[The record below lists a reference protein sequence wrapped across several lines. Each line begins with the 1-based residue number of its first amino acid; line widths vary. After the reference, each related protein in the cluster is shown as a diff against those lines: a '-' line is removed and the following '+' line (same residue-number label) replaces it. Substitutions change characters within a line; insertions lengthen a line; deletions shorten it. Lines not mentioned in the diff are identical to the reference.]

1 MGNVD
6 AGVCFSLKVVLIGFL
21 ELGLSSAR
29 HEECSSSPF
38 FAVKERYT
46 NPCIICMQGICRRGN
61 KNRFFFFFG
70 KKNKNSLEI
79 H

>member
-6 AGVCFSLKVVLIGFL
+6 TGVCFSLKVVLIGFL
-21 ELGLSSAR
+21 DLGLSSAR

-38 FAVKERYT
+38 FCKQRKDNT
-46 NPCIICMQGICRRGN
+46 KPCIICMQGICRRGN
-61 KNRFFFFFG
+61 KNRVFFFG
-70 KKNKNSLEI
+70 KKNKNSLEM